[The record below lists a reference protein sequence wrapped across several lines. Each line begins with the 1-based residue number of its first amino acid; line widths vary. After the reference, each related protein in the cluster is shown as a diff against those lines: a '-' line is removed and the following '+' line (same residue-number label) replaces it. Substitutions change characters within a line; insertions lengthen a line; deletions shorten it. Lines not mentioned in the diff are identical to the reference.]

1 MLEFFYNLI
10 KDNFIFYLK
19 SNKNYIKMENLKNRT
34 VGSFVAQDF
43 RTAAI
48 FTKYQIDFCCKG
60 NRTLNEVCEKQD
72 INSDVLLENVYN
84 VLQSEDNNGI
94 DFNSLPLDLLVDYI
108 EKTHHR
114 YVEDKTTV
122 LVQFLDKLCKVHG
135 ASHPELFRINELFTE
150 CAGDLSQH
158 MKKEELM
165 LFPFIKR
172 MVKTKES
179 GGILSQPSFGTVNN
193 PIAMMMQEHDNEG
206 ERFREIASLTNNYTA
221 PSDGCTTYKV
231 TFAMLKEFEED
242 LHKHIHL
249 ENNILF
255 PNAAVLEKEFS

>member
-1 MLEFFYNLI
+1 
-10 KDNFIFYLK
+10 
-19 SNKNYIKMENLKNRT
+19 MENLKNKT
-34 VGSFVAQDF
+34 IGSFVAEDF
-43 RTAAI
+43 RTAAV
-48 FTKYQIDFCCKG
+48 FSKYKIDFCCKG
-60 NRTLNEVCEKQD
+60 NRTVTEVCENQS
-72 INSDVLLENVYN
+72 INSDTLMQNIYEVLESEN
-84 VLQSEDNNGI
+84 NNSI
-94 DFNSLPLDLLVDYI
+94 DFNSWPLDLLADYI

-114 YVEDKTTV
+114 YVEDKTQV
-122 LVQFLDKLCKVHG
+122 LVTFLDKLCKVHG
-135 ASHPELFRINELFTE
+135 PNHPELFKINELFTAS
-150 CAGDLSQH
+150 AGELSQH

-179 GGILSQPSFGTVNN
+179 DGVLSRPSFGTVSN
-193 PIAMMMQEHDNEG
+193 PIAMMMNEHENEG
-206 ERFREIASLTNNYTA
+206 DRFREIAALTDNYTA

-255 PNAAVLEKEFS
+255 PKAVVLEEEFSE